1 MYLEV
6 FMGTREEKRAE
17 SRRSRGEVEKKRFVS
32 GYRFS
37 DTVTTAAKSRPLRG
51 WSRL

>member
-37 DTVTTAAKSRPLRG
+37 DTVTSGKVPPP
-51 WSRL
+51 